1 MPEILMKEH
10 VSWIKRVPDHA
21 WGAGFFLL
29 LGLIGAAWRS
39 TQLVEGLFSQNWPT
53 TQGVITESGIWT
65 TYDSDG
71 DPSYKVEIAYEYVV
85 DGVGYVRDR
94 ISAAGTFSS
103 GNRHS
108 AEQVMLQY
116 RKGDEVLVAYNPR
129 NPARAVLI
137 PGTQGAT
144 WQGVIIFGLFAVAG
158 ALWMGVTLRNH
169 KLRTGV

>member
-1 MPEILMKEH
+1 MKEI
-10 VSWIKRVPDHA
+10 VSWIKRVPEHA

-39 TQLVEGLFSQNWPT
+39 TQLVEGLFSQNWPAT
-53 TQGVITESGIWT
+53 PGVITESGISI
-65 TYDSDG
+65 TYNSDG
-71 DPSYKVEIAYEYVV
+71 DPSYKVDIAYDYVV
-85 DGVGYVRDR
+85 AGVGYVGER

-103 GNRHS
+103 SNRHS

-137 PGTQGAT
+137 PGTQGVT
-144 WQGVIIFGLFAVAG
+144 WQGVVGFGAFAVAG
-158 ALWMGVTLRNH
+158 ALWMGVTLRKH
-169 KLRTGV
+169 KLSTGA